1 MIGPADTQVELLWL
15 EGRIERWIRFGRTT
29 GERLIDRRRRV
40 VAFAPGAVFALVHW
54 RAGEYG
60 TVESRIRILRAVAP
74 RSAFVTVP
82 FVAPGAELLLDIA
95 GWAKVQIVLGAIDA
109 AEGLGVRAE
118 DVAPDHWRHVHAR
131 VLVGLTP
138 RAYDLPRHRAWL
150 LRRRLGA

>member
-40 VAFAPGAVFALVHW
+40 VAFAPGAVFALIQW

-74 RSAFVTVP
+74 SSAFVTMA

-131 VLVGLTP
+131 VLVGLAP